1 MTATIVSFR
10 TGRPVAPGHVAVLA
24 EILTRDGCR
33 CAHCRA
39 QGGAV
44 VQFRHMGQ
52 RDVYV
57 VLETLEA
64 FDAISGELVG
74 RVPADA
80 VPICSSS
87 RIVLDVA
94 FHDHDAGNIGRRGR
108 RPNVMVLCQ
117 QCARRHDDEA
127 LSWRRAR

>member
-1 MTATIVSFR
+1 MTATIISFR

-44 VQFRHMGQ
+44 VQFGHMGQ

-57 VLETLEA
+57 VLDTLEA
-64 FDAISGELVG
+64 YDAVSGEAIG
-74 RVPADA
+74 TVPGDA
-80 VPICSSS
+80 VPILSSS

-94 FHDHDAGNIGRRGR
+94 FIDHDAGNIGRRGR
-108 RPNVMVLCQ
+108 RPNVVVMCQ
-117 QCARRHDDEA
+117 GCARRHDDEA
-127 LSWRRAR
+127 LPWRRAR